1 MKGKICCLVAA
12 LAVAL
17 LVPMPAAAE
26 ESAPLVVQAP
36 EQAPDQAQD
45 QDACLDYTPA
55 GDVLAQPALLLG
67 PADMQPVAPGCRRCK
82 DQPFCGCTYQGMPRI
97 SCDPCCYVNNIG
109 VQICLS

>member
-17 LVPMPAAAE
+17 LAPMPAAAE
-26 ESAPLVVQAP
+26 ESAPLVL
-36 EQAPDQAQD
+36 QAPDS
-45 QDACLDYTPA
+45 DACLDYTPA
-55 GDVLAQPALLLG
+55 DDLQAQPALLLG
-67 PADMQPVAPGCRRCK
+67 PQDMEPAAAKPCK
-82 DQPFCGCTYQGMPRI
+82 TCPNQSFCKCTYQGMPRI

>member
-26 ESAPLVVQAP
+26 ENAPLVLDVQDQAP
-36 EQAPDQAQD
+36 
-45 QDACLDYTPA
+45 DACLDYTPA
-55 GDVLAQPALLLG
+55 DDLQAQPALLLG
-67 PADMQPVAPGCRRCK
+67 PADMEPAAAKPCKTCR
-82 DQPFCGCTYQGMPRI
+82 DQPFCKCTYQGMPRI